1 MDKDTIIKQL
11 KSVPNYS
18 FFMIRGTEMA
28 KDLKDLLKDD
38 ETIQGFTEIFEKN
51 IGMVFSNNARN
62 GLRSYLVITD
72 KNLYFIR
79 RGRLNLNLI
88 TGLDKTLVIPLRDI
102 VKITLDKSQNVSKIL
117 HPIDVKI
124 YTNADNYEYV
134 AYKDFLEKIPEKIKP
149 KIVDNYTEGGMV
161 HRTPSME
168 AKRNTRMCPKCGSP
182 VESDSKFCT
191 VCGEKIPEKEEVR
204 CKVCGYELE
213 EGAKFCPNCGKPV
226 VIEEVEE
233 KLRCVDCGYEL
244 EEGARFC
251 PNCGKLV
258 EAEAVVEKKEKLRCV
273 ECGCELEE
281 GTKFCPNCGKPIETE
296 TFDEEKEEL
305 RCAGC
310 GYELEE
316 GAKFCPNCG
325 KPVMEKEIEK
335 NVCKKCG
342 YVFEE
347 KVKFCPE
354 CGEKVDEEN

>member
-1 MDKDTIIKQL
+1 MDKDTILKQL

-51 IGMVFSNNARN
+51 IGMVFSNNAKN

-88 TGLDKTLVIPLRDI
+88 TGLDKTLVIPLRDV

-117 HPIDVKI
+117 HPIDVRI

-134 AYKDFLEKIPEKIKP
+134 AYKDFLEKIPENIKP

-168 AKRNTRMCPKCGSP
+168 SKRNTRMCPKCGSP

-191 VCGEKIPEKEEVR
+191 VCGEKIPEKKEVR

-213 EGAKFCPNCGKPV
+213 EGAKFCTNCGKPVVIEEVEEKLRCVDCGYELEEGAKFCPNCGKPVMEEVVEVAEEKEELRCEECGCALEEGTKFCPNCGKPV

-244 EEGARFC
+244 EEGAKFC
-251 PNCGKLV
+251 LNCGKKV
-258 EAEAVVEKKEKLRCV
+258 EEEKEEVLRCK
-273 ECGCELEE
+273 ECGYELEE
-281 GTKFCPNCGKPIETE
+281 GTKFCPNCGKETK
-296 TFDEEKEEL
+296 EEK
-305 RCAGC
+305 
-310 GYELEE
+310 
-316 GAKFCPNCG
+316 
-325 KPVMEKEIEK
+325 
-335 NVCKKCG
+335 
-342 YVFEE
+342 
-347 KVKFCPE
+347 
-354 CGEKVDEEN
+354 

>member
-1 MDKDTIIKQL
+1 MDKDTILKQL

-88 TGLDKTLVIPLRDI
+88 TGLDKTLVIPLRDV

-117 HPIDVKI
+117 HPIDVRI

-134 AYKDFLEKIPEKIKP
+134 AYKDFLEKIPENIKP

-168 AKRNTRMCPKCGSP
+168 SKRNTRMCPKCGSP

-191 VCGEKIPEKEEVR
+191 VCGEKIPEKKEVR

-213 EGAKFCPNCGKPV
+213 EGAKFCTNCGKPVVIEEVEEKLRCVDCGYELEEGAKFCPNCGKPVMEEIVEVAEEKEELRCEECGCALEEGTKFCPNCGKPV

-244 EEGARFC
+244 EEGAKFC
-251 PNCGKLV
+251 LNCGKKV
-258 EAEAVVEKKEKLRCV
+258 EEEKEEVLRCK
-273 ECGCELEE
+273 ECGYELEE
-281 GTKFCPNCGKPIETE
+281 GTKFCPNCGKETK
-296 TFDEEKEEL
+296 EEK
-305 RCAGC
+305 
-310 GYELEE
+310 
-316 GAKFCPNCG
+316 
-325 KPVMEKEIEK
+325 
-335 NVCKKCG
+335 
-342 YVFEE
+342 
-347 KVKFCPE
+347 
-354 CGEKVDEEN
+354 

>member
-1 MDKDTIIKQL
+1 MDKDTILKQL

-51 IGMVFSNNARN
+51 IGMVFSNKARN

-88 TGLDKTLVIPLRDI
+88 TGLDKTLVIPLRDV
-102 VKITLDKSQNVSKIL
+102 VKIILDKSQNVSKIL
-117 HPIDVKI
+117 HPIDVRI

-134 AYKDFLEKIPEKIKP
+134 AYKDFLEKIPENIKP

-168 AKRNTRMCPKCGSP
+168 SKRNTRMCPKCGSP

-226 VIEEVEE
+226 VIEEAEEKLRCVDCGYELEEGAKFCPNCGKSVMEEIVEVAEEKEELRCADCGCALEEGTKFCPNCGKPVVIEEVEE

-244 EEGARFC
+244 EEGAKFC
-251 PNCGKLV
+251 PNCGKKV
-258 EAEAVVEKKEKLRCV
+258 EEEKEEVLRCK
-273 ECGCELEE
+273 ECGYELEE
-281 GTKFCPNCGKPIETE
+281 GTKFCPNCGKETK
-296 TFDEEKEEL
+296 EEK
-305 RCAGC
+305 
-310 GYELEE
+310 
-316 GAKFCPNCG
+316 
-325 KPVMEKEIEK
+325 
-335 NVCKKCG
+335 
-342 YVFEE
+342 
-347 KVKFCPE
+347 
-354 CGEKVDEEN
+354 

>member
-1 MDKDTIIKQL
+1 MDKDTILKQL

-88 TGLDKTLVIPLRDI
+88 TGLDKTLVIPLRDV

-117 HPIDVKI
+117 HPIDVRI

-134 AYKDFLEKIPEKIKP
+134 AYKDFLEKIPENIKP

-168 AKRNTRMCPKCGSP
+168 SKRNTRMCPKCGSP

-191 VCGEKIPEKEEVR
+191 VCGEKIPEKKEVR

-213 EGAKFCPNCGKPV
+213 EGAKFCTNCGKPVVIEEVEEKLRCVDCGYELEEGAKFCPNCGKPVMEEVVEVAEEKEELRCEECGCALEEGTKFCPNCGKPV

-244 EEGARFC
+244 EEGAKFC
-251 PNCGKLV
+251 LNCGKKV
-258 EAEAVVEKKEKLRCV
+258 EEEKEEVLRCK
-273 ECGCELEE
+273 ECGYELEE
-281 GTKFCPNCGKPIETE
+281 GTKFCPNCGKETK
-296 TFDEEKEEL
+296 EEK
-305 RCAGC
+305 
-310 GYELEE
+310 
-316 GAKFCPNCG
+316 
-325 KPVMEKEIEK
+325 
-335 NVCKKCG
+335 
-342 YVFEE
+342 
-347 KVKFCPE
+347 
-354 CGEKVDEEN
+354 

>member
-1 MDKDTIIKQL
+1 MDKDTILKQL

-28 KDLKDLLKDD
+28 KDLKDLLKDN
-38 ETIQGFTEIFEKN
+38 ETILGFTEIFEKN
-51 IGMVFSNNARN
+51 IGMVFSNNVRN

-117 HPIDVKI
+117 HPIDVRI

-134 AYKDFLEKIPEKIKP
+134 AYKDFLEKIPVNIKP

-168 AKRNTRMCPKCGSP
+168 SKRSTRMCPKCGSP

-244 EEGARFC
+244 EEGA
-251 PNCGKLV
+251 
-258 EAEAVVEKKEKLRCV
+258 
-273 ECGCELEE
+273 
-281 GTKFCPNCGKPIETE
+281 KFCPNCGKPVMEE
-296 TFDEEKEEL
+296 VVEVAEEKEEL
-305 RCAGC
+305 RCEDCGYLLEEEMKFCPNCGKPVVIEEVEEKLRCVDC

-325 KPVMEKEIEK
+325 KSVMEKEVEK
-335 NVCKKCG
+335 NVCKK
-342 YVFEE
+342 
-347 KVKFCPE
+347 
-354 CGEKVDEEN
+354 

>member
-1 MDKDTIIKQL
+1 MDKDTILKQL

-88 TGLDKTLVIPLRDI
+88 TGLDKTLVIPLREV

-117 HPIDVKI
+117 HPIDVRI

-134 AYKDFLEKIPEKIKP
+134 AYKDFLEKIPENIKP

-168 AKRNTRMCPKCGSP
+168 SKRNTRMCPKCGSP

-191 VCGEKIPEKEEVR
+191 VCGEKIPEKKEVR

-213 EGAKFCPNCGKPV
+213 EGAKFCTNCGKPVVIEEVEEKLRCVDCGYELEEGAKFCPNCGKPVMEEVVEVAEEKEELRCEECGCALEEGTKFCPNCGKPV

-244 EEGARFC
+244 EEGAKFC
-251 PNCGKLV
+251 LNCGKKV
-258 EAEAVVEKKEKLRCV
+258 EEEKEEVLRCK
-273 ECGCELEE
+273 ECGYELEE
-281 GTKFCPNCGKPIETE
+281 GTKFCPNCGKETK
-296 TFDEEKEEL
+296 EEK
-305 RCAGC
+305 
-310 GYELEE
+310 
-316 GAKFCPNCG
+316 
-325 KPVMEKEIEK
+325 
-335 NVCKKCG
+335 
-342 YVFEE
+342 
-347 KVKFCPE
+347 
-354 CGEKVDEEN
+354 

>member
-1 MDKDTIIKQL
+1 MDKDTILKQL

-72 KNLYFIR
+72 KNLYFMR

-88 TGLDKTLVIPLRDI
+88 TGLDKTLVIPLRDV

-117 HPIDVKI
+117 HPIDVRI

-134 AYKDFLEKIPEKIKP
+134 AYKDFLEKIPENIKP

-168 AKRNTRMCPKCGSP
+168 SKRNTRMCPKCGSP

-191 VCGEKIPEKEEVR
+191 VCGEKIPEKKEVR

-213 EGAKFCPNCGKPV
+213 EGAKFCTNCGKPVVIEEVEEKLRCVDCGYELEEGAKFCPNCGKPVMEEVVEVAEEKEELRCEECGCALEEGTKFCPNCGKPV

-244 EEGARFC
+244 EEGAKFC
-251 PNCGKLV
+251 LNCGKKV
-258 EAEAVVEKKEKLRCV
+258 EEEKEEVLRCK
-273 ECGCELEE
+273 ECGYELEE
-281 GTKFCPNCGKPIETE
+281 GTKFCPNCGKETK
-296 TFDEEKEEL
+296 EEK
-305 RCAGC
+305 
-310 GYELEE
+310 
-316 GAKFCPNCG
+316 
-325 KPVMEKEIEK
+325 
-335 NVCKKCG
+335 
-342 YVFEE
+342 
-347 KVKFCPE
+347 
-354 CGEKVDEEN
+354 

>member
-1 MDKDTIIKQL
+1 MDKDTILKQL

-88 TGLDKTLVIPLRDI
+88 TGLDKTLVIPLRDV

-117 HPIDVKI
+117 HPIDVRI

-134 AYKDFLEKIPEKIKP
+134 AYKDFLEKIPENIKP

-168 AKRNTRMCPKCGSP
+168 SKRNTRMCPKCGSP

-191 VCGEKIPEKEEVR
+191 VCGEKIPEKKEVR

-213 EGAKFCPNCGKPV
+213 EGAKFCTNCGKPVVIEEVEEKLRCVDCGYELEEGAKFCPNCGKPVMEEVVEVAEEKEELRCEECGCALEEGTKFCPNCGKPV

-244 EEGARFC
+244 EEGAKFC
-251 PNCGKLV
+251 LNCGKKV
-258 EAEAVVEKKEKLRCV
+258 EEEKEEVLRCK
-273 ECGCELEE
+273 ECGYELEE
-281 GTKFCPNCGKPIETE
+281 GTKFCPNCGKET
-296 TFDEEKEEL
+296 
-305 RCAGC
+305 
-310 GYELEE
+310 
-316 GAKFCPNCG
+316 
-325 KPVMEKEIEK
+325 MEQH
-335 NVCKKCG
+335 
-342 YVFEE
+342 
-347 KVKFCPE
+347 
-354 CGEKVDEEN
+354 

>member
-1 MDKDTIIKQL
+1 MDKDTILKQL

-28 KDLKDLLKDD
+28 KDLKDLLKDN
-38 ETIQGFTEIFEKN
+38 ETILGFTEIFEKN
-51 IGMVFSNNARN
+51 IGMVFSNNVRN

-117 HPIDVKI
+117 HPIDVRI

-134 AYKDFLEKIPEKIKP
+134 AYKDFLEKIPVNIKP

-168 AKRNTRMCPKCGSP
+168 SKRSTRMCPKCGSP

-226 VIEEVEE
+226 VIEEVGE
-233 KLRCVDCGYEL
+233 KLRCVD
-244 EEGARFC
+244 
-251 PNCGKLV
+251 
-258 EAEAVVEKKEKLRCV
+258 
-273 ECGCELEE
+273 
-281 GTKFCPNCGKPIETE
+281 
-296 TFDEEKEEL
+296 
-305 RCAGC
+305 C

-325 KPVMEKEIEK
+325 KPVMEEVVEK
-335 NVCKKCG
+335 NVCKK
-342 YVFEE
+342 
-347 KVKFCPE
+347 
-354 CGEKVDEEN
+354 

>member
-1 MDKDTIIKQL
+1 MDKDTILKQL

-88 TGLDKTLVIPLRDI
+88 TGLDKTLVIPLRDV

-117 HPIDVKI
+117 HPIDVRI

-134 AYKDFLEKIPEKIKP
+134 AYKDFLERIPKNIKP
-149 KIVDNYTEGGMV
+149 KIVDNYTEGGIV

-168 AKRNTRMCPKCGSP
+168 SKRNTRMCPKCGSP

-213 EGAKFCPNCGKPV
+213 EGTKFCPNCGKPV

-233 KLRCVDCGYEL
+233 KLRCVDCGYQL
-244 EEGARFC
+244 EEGAKFC
-251 PNCGKLV
+251 PNCGKPV
-258 EAEAVVEKKEKLRCV
+258 MEEVVEVAEEKEELRCE
-273 ECGCELEE
+273 ECGCALEE
-281 GTKFCPNCGKPIETE
+281 GTKFCPNCGKPVVIGEV
-296 TFDEEKEEL
+296 EEKL
-305 RCAGC
+305 RCVDC

-325 KPVMEKEIEK
+325 KKVEEEKEE
-335 NVCKKCG
+335 VLRCKECG
-342 YVFEE
+342 YELEE
-347 KVKFCPE
+347 GTKFCPN
-354 CGEKVDEEN
+354 CGKETKEEK

>member
-1 MDKDTIIKQL
+1 MDKDTILKQL

-88 TGLDKTLVIPLRDI
+88 TGLDKTLVIPLRDV

-117 HPIDVKI
+117 HPIDVRI

-134 AYKDFLEKIPEKIKP
+134 AYKDFLEKIPENIKP

-168 AKRNTRMCPKCGSP
+168 SKRNTRRCPKCGSP
-182 VESDSKFCT
+182 VESDSKFCI

-244 EEGARFC
+244 EEGAKFC
-251 PNCGKLV
+251 PNCGKPV
-258 EAEAVVEKKEKLRCV
+258 MEEVVEVAEEKEELRCE
-273 ECGCELEE
+273 ECGCALEE
-281 GTKFCPNCGKPIETE
+281 GTKFCPNCGKPVVIEE
-296 TFDEEKEEL
+296 VEEKL
-305 RCAGC
+305 RCVDC

-325 KPVMEKEIEK
+325 KKVEEEKEE
-335 NVCKKCG
+335 VLRCKECG
-342 YVFEE
+342 YELEE
-347 KVKFCPE
+347 GTKFCPN
-354 CGEKVDEEN
+354 CGKETKEEK

>member
-1 MDKDTIIKQL
+1 MDKDTILKQL

-88 TGLDKTLVIPLRDI
+88 TGLDKTLVIPLRDV

-117 HPIDVKI
+117 HPIDVRI

-134 AYKDFLEKIPEKIKP
+134 AYKDFLEKIPENIKP

-168 AKRNTRMCPKCGSP
+168 SKRNTRMCPKCGSP

-191 VCGEKIPEKEEVR
+191 VCGEKIPEKKEVR

-244 EEGARFC
+244 EEGAKFC
-251 PNCGKLV
+251 PNCGKPV
-258 EAEAVVEKKEKLRCV
+258 MEEVVEVAEEKEELRCEECGCALEEGTKFCPNCGKPVVIEEVEEKLRCV
-273 ECGCELEE
+273 DCGYELEEGAKFCLNCGKKVEEEKEEVLRCKECGYELEE
-281 GTKFCPNCGKPIETE
+281 GTKFCPNCGKETK
-296 TFDEEKEEL
+296 EEK
-305 RCAGC
+305 
-310 GYELEE
+310 
-316 GAKFCPNCG
+316 
-325 KPVMEKEIEK
+325 
-335 NVCKKCG
+335 
-342 YVFEE
+342 
-347 KVKFCPE
+347 
-354 CGEKVDEEN
+354 